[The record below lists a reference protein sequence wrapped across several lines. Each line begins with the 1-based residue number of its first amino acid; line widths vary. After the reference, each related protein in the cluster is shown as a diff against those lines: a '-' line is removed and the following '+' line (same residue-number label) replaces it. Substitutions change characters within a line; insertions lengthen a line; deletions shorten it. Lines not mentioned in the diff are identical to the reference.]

1 MTNIR
6 EKINESIATKLAT
19 QRPLLL
25 NKEIELKNTIMER
38 LLNTVGMFSIK
49 EDLERARTLIN
60 VSSKNMYFFKKP
72 DTDKIFALIG
82 EELIV
87 GEEKVVI
94 LKSFRKG
101 DSKIVTKDELL
112 SNPALIAVSTIQ
124 TTLNGLKLKANT
136 ENNIEELF
144 ELPKDKQKSTEMKHI
159 APTRKSR
166 NGK

>member
-1 MTNIR
+1 MNDLR
-6 EKINESIATKLAT
+6 KKINESITNKLAA

-25 NKEIELKNTIMER
+25 KKEMELKNTMMET
-38 LLNTVGMFSIK
+38 LLNTVGIFSIK
-49 EDLERARTLIN
+49 EDLVKARTLIN
-60 VSSKNMYFFKKP
+60 ASSKNIYFFKKP
-72 DTDKIFALIG
+72 DTDKVFALIG
-82 EELIV
+82 EELTV

-112 SNPALIAVSTIQ
+112 SNPALVAVSTVH

-136 ENNIEELF
+136 ENNIQELF
-144 ELPKDKQKSTEMKHI
+144 ELPKEKQESTEIKHI
-159 APTRKSR
+159 APTRKSK